1 MTQRRP
7 IRVEDGDLAIRSV
20 RWEDCENLYQWR
32 MSDRNRRMFRDTT
45 LVPYRA
51 HEDFVRAYLQ
61 GDTPDVWFV
70 IECAGVPVGS
80 TALYGFSSGGGE
92 CQSGRTIIAAD
103 HQRRGYA
110 VRAIRLVFQYAKAA
124 GVQTVRAV
132 VAEDNPA
139 SLGLVRALGYVKS
152 KDTVRGGRLF
162 TTFRV
167 VL

>member
-32 MSDRNRRMFRDTT
+32 MSDRNRRMFRDTA
-45 LVPYRA
+45 LVPYHA

-92 CQSGRTIIAAD
+92 CQSGRTIIAVD

-110 VRAIRLVFQYAKAA
+110 VRAIRLVFQYAKTA
-124 GVQTVRAV
+124 GVKTVRTM
-132 VAEDNPA
+132 VAADNPA
-139 SLGLVRALGYVKS
+139 SLGLARSLGYVKTEDS
-152 KDTVRGGRLF
+152 VHEGRLF